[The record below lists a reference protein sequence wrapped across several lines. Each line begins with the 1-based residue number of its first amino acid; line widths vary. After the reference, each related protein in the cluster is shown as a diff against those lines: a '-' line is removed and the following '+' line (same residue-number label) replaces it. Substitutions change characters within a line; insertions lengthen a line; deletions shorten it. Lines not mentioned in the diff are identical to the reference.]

1 MKNIYLPIIC
11 IFIVV
16 NGVAVVF
23 SKALTA
29 KGVDLNLVIGGNIL
43 IAFATFLGIFIS
55 GRGLASKNPQAV
67 VRAMMGGLMAKF
79 FILLISV
86 AIYAMSVNVINRAG
100 LFICLGLY
108 LVYHFMGTIAMMQ
121 QKKQL
126 KDGQGKS
133 SV

>member
-11 IFIVV
+11 IFIIV

-29 KGVDLNLVIGGNIL
+29 KGIDTNMVIGGNLL
-43 IAFATFLGIFIS
+43 IAIATFLGIFIS

-67 VRAMMGGLMAKF
+67 VRAMMGGMMAKF
-79 FILLISV
+79 FILLIAV
-86 AIYAMSVNVINRAG
+86 AVYAMSANPINRGG

-108 LVYHFMGTIAMMQ
+108 LVYHFMGTVAMML